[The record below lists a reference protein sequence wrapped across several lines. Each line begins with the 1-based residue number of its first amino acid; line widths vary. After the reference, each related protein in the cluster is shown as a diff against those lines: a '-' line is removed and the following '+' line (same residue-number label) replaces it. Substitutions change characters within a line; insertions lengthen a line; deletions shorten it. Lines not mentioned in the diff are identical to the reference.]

1 MARAQLRAR
10 TILET
15 LGRSHEDLF
24 RLKQMNFNSFMFEF
38 DKLVGK
44 LLVFSEPKRTRYSA

>member
-24 RLKQMNFNSFMFEF
+24 RLI
-38 DKLVGK
+38 
-44 LLVFSEPKRTRYSA
+44 PKRLDGVVNFSYITVQFYM